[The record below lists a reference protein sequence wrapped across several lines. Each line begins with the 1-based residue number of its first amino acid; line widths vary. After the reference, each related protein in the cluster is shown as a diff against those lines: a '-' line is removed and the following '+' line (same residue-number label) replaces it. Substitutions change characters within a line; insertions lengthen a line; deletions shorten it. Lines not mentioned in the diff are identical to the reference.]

1 MNFIVISLK
10 KNFFMIIFL
19 IFFTFLIFFS
29 ENNILSAKDGL
40 ALWVNNIVPSMFPFF
55 VATELLCQTN
65 FIYLLG
71 KLFKKIMKPF
81 FNVPEESSSALLLGT
96 ISGYPIGAK
105 MVCNLKEKKIISKI
119 EAERLIAYT
128 NNSGP
133 LFILGAVGISLFGNK
148 KIGFILLLSHIISC
162 LLVGFL
168 FKNWKKDNLK
178 IDYKLFRTDTQKLIK
193 LSDLGEILG
202 NAIKTSIVNIL
213 TIGGFVVLFSVII
226 SIIETSGIIDIF
238 STFLN
243 QFGIPE
249 NFTKALFLG
258 MIELTNGVSLS
269 SKLFIEN
276 HLLSV
281 LLTSFLLG
289 FGGISILFQIYSI
302 IAKEGISIKPYVYGK
317 FLHGLISIFI
327 TLILY
332 ILFH

>member
-10 KNFFMIIFL
+10 KNFFMITFL
-19 IFFTFLIFFS
+19 LFFIFLIFFS
-29 ENNILSAKDGL
+29 ENNILAAKDGL
-40 ALWVNNIVPSMFPFF
+40 ALWINNIVPSMFPFF

-65 FIYLLG
+65 FIYFLG
-71 KLFKKIMKPF
+71 KIFKKIMKPF

-105 MVCNLKEKKIISKI
+105 MVCNLKEKKIISKV

-148 KIGFILLLSHIISC
+148 KIGFILLFSHIISC
-162 LLVGFL
+162 LIVGFL
-168 FKNWKKDNLK
+168 FKNWKKNNLN
-178 IDYKLFRTDTQKLIK
+178 INYKLFKTDTEKLIK

-202 NAIKTSIVNIL
+202 TAIKTSLINIL

-226 SIIETSGIIDIF
+226 SIIESSGIIDIF
-238 STFLN
+238 STLFQ
-243 QFGIPE
+243 QFGISK

-258 MIELTNGVSLS
+258 MIELTNGVNLS

-276 HLLSV
+276 NLLSI

-289 FGGISILFQIYSI
+289 FGGLSILFQIYSI